1 LPSFRLDRL
10 SSSFSIVTKDG
21 RPSQSFQFRDT
32 KVLEKIEAAFDALDA
47 RLTDIETINAQLAA
61 QLAQII
67 AAQAAADAAQSDA
80 TDAAREAAR
89 INSYPNPGVGI
100 VTASD
105 AGTDATVTIANHT
118 RVYPVQG
125 SIDVPD
131 VAITGGSITGL
142 AYTTT
147 YFIYYDD
154 TTLADTTPTFH
165 ATTVSA
171 DAQVGAAAGRHFV
184 GYVTTPASGG
194 GSTSGGGGAPPGGG
208 GGGSGGAIP

>member
-32 KVLEKIEAAFDALDA
+32 KVLEKIEAAFDALAA

-67 AAQAAADAAQSDA
+67 AAQSDA

-142 AYTTT
+142 AYSTT

-154 TTLADTTPTFH
+154 TTLADTTPTFQ